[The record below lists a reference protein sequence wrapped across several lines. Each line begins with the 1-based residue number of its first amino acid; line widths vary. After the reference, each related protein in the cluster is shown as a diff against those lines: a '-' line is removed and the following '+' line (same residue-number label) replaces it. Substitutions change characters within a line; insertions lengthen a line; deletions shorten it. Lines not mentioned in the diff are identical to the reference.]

1 MFLVIL
7 AAGAAAARAETATVE
22 LTDGSTLRGEVLS
35 LKNNAYHLRTESLG
49 TVTIPQSKV
58 ALVRYGAAGTASA
71 ASTAGRNNATR
82 PELPP
87 GTNLNQAVSDLMT
100 RLQADPQALRDI
112 TALGSD
118 PALQA
123 LLEDPAIRQAILSQD
138 YSSLAGH
145 PKVRALMNHP
155 TVRKLSSR
163 MQ

>member
-1 MFLVIL
+1 MFVVIL
-7 AAGAAAARAETATVE
+7 ASANAAARAETATVE

-58 ALVRYGAAGTASA
+58 ALVRYGAGSAAGG
-71 ASTAGRNNATR
+71 ASTASPDSTSS
-82 PELPP
+82 PDLPA

-118 PALQA
+118 PALQS

-138 YSSLAGH
+138 YSSLASN